1 MYSQGILYI
10 QISHPKKENAV
21 TSTSSQSLK
30 NHYRKETK
38 ANTEK
43 QMPSWIKKRAK
54 NKNKKYIKKEAIF
67 SVEVN
72 ISEYQLVVEATSD
85 VGVFHPRQS
94 MPS

>member
-1 MYSQGILYI
+1 
-10 QISHPKKENAV
+10 
-21 TSTSSQSLK
+21 
-30 NHYRKETK
+30 
-38 ANTEK
+38 
-43 QMPSWIKKRAK
+43 MPSWITKRAK